1 MPTDLFSTAAAAAYV
16 GVTTQALGARRAAK
30 EYQRAAVGGKLF
42 YERAWLDEWKAE
54 RTARA
59 EEVIAKAGT

>member
-1 MPTDLFSTAAAAAYV
+1 MPIDLFSTAAAAAYV

-30 EYQRAAVGGKLF
+30 EYQRAEVGGKLF
-42 YERAWLDEWKAE
+42 YERAWLDAWKLE